1 VTARELFADRRW
13 RWTAIVAVAILVL
26 LLVVATFPFGW
37 LKPSLERAWSR
48 RVGRPVTIGTL
59 QRKSLF
65 SFTPTIVIRDV
76 RVPQPAWAG
85 RGDLATIKEGEF
97 RFNVFPA
104 LLGHFQPRGI
114 RVSGLRLALVRDAS
128 GRENWPSGAGSG
140 GGLALDTLALSDA
153 QVTYR
158 DAVQDR
164 QARLTLAAD
173 RAHGFTARGA
183 GAIKGH
189 PVTIAAHGPAITDA
203 TARWPFDARI
213 EGDAV
218 GLTIKGTMAHPLDTA
233 HMTAEM
239 TAHAAD
245 LKLIDVII
253 EAGLFGTQPVRLAA
267 HVVHDG
273 TSWTVTDLRGTI
285 GRSDLAGH
293 VTTRLVGGRTKLDGA
308 VTFGRLDFDDLASN
322 AGLAH
327 RHQVTAQIGRK
338 LVPATRIN
346 LAHVGPADG
355 VITVAARRLIS
366 NEPSALAAIR
376 GTLTLDHRR
385 LTLDPFT
392 LDLTHGRVTGRIVVD
407 QRDGAPLPR
416 VTIALD
422 LAGTNL
428 TTLAG
433 GGGDVTGSVAGRL
446 RLSGRGSTFREV
458 VGNADGRIGLIARDG
473 ALPAKVASE
482 LGFDLGRTLT
492 TGDDKQAGL
501 RCAAIGLAMRQ
512 GTGTLDP
519 MVIDTTRA
527 QSRGAGTI
535 RFPQEALAIRLTG
548 APKQK
553 SVLRLPAA
561 ILVGGTIKQPQ
572 VDLQKGAKSVGNILK
587 AIGQS
592 ITGDQPPRATDADC
606 SALTAHALGPG

>member
-1 VTARELFADRRW
+1 MA
-13 RWTAIVAVAILVL
+13 AVVLVL
-26 LLVVATFPFGW
+26 LLVLATFPFGW
-37 LKPSLERAWSR
+37 LKPNLERDWSR
-48 RVGRPVTIGTL
+48 RIGRPVSIGEV
-59 QRKSLF
+59 RRRSAF
-65 SFTPTIVIRDV
+65 SFTPTVIVRDV

-85 RGDLATIKEGEF
+85 KGELAVLRSGAI
-97 RFNVFPA
+97 RFNVFSA
-104 LLGHFQPRGI
+104 LIGRFRPKSIELD
-114 RVSGLRLALVRDAS
+114 GLRLALVRDAK
-128 GRENWPSGAGSG
+128 GRENWRTGEGSG
-140 GGLALDTLALSDA
+140 NAGLALDTLVLKDA
-153 QVTYR
+153 EASYR
-158 DAVQDR
+158 DALIGR

-173 RAHGFTARGA
+173 RVHGVTARGV
-183 GAIKGH
+183 GTIQGH
-189 PVTIAAHGPAITDA
+189 RVTIAAHGPPVTDA
-203 TARWPFDARI
+203 SARWPFEARV

-218 GLTIKGTMAHPLDTA
+218 GMTIRGVMAHPLDTA
-233 HMTAEM
+233 HMTTEM

-245 LKLIDVII
+245 LKLIDAII

-273 TSWTVTDLRGTI
+273 ASWVVSDLHGTV
-285 GRSDLAGH
+285 GRSDLTGH
-293 VTTRLVGGRTKLDGA
+293 ITTRLVGGRTKLDGA
-308 VTFGRLDFDDLASN
+308 VTFGRLDFDDLASD
-322 AGLAH
+322 AGLA
-327 RHQVTAQIGRK
+327 RQHQVTAQIGRK

-355 VITVAARRLIS
+355 VITVVARRLIS

-392 LDLTHGRVTGRIVVD
+392 LDLTRGRVTGRIVVD
-407 QRDGAPLPR
+407 QRAGAPLPR

-433 GGGDVTGSVAGRL
+433 GGGDVTGSVTGRL
-446 RLSGRGSTFREV
+446 RLTGRGSTFREV
-458 VGNADGRIGLIARDG
+458 VGNADGRIGVIARDG
-473 ALPAKVASE
+473 VLPAKIASE

-592 ITGDQPPRATDADC
+592 IAGDQPPRATDADC
-606 SALTAHALGPG
+606 DALAAQALGPG